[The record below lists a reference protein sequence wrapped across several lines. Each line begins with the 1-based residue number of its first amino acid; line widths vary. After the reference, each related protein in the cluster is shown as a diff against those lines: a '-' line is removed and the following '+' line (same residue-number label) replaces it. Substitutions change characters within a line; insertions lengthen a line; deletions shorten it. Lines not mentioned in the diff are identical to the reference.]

1 MDDQPVNADQP
12 IVSGGRQGEPT
23 PRGLLR
29 RATAIVALAA
39 VAMAVAVAGLPE
51 FVAAAMAVTAYL
63 WPISAV
69 VAKAVATVAS
79 RISAAAGKAVAAA
92 GLLEFVA
99 VVTVERGKDCK
110 PGWLLL
116 KQGRKFS

>member
-51 FVAAAMAVTAYL
+51 FVAAATAVTAYL

-69 VAKAVATVAS
+69 VAKAGATVAS
-79 RISAAAGKAVAAA
+79 RISAAAGKAVGAA
-92 GLLEFVA
+92 GLPESGVVMTVA
-99 VVTVERGKDCK
+99 RGKGCK
-110 PGWLLL
+110 SGRRRL
-116 KQGRKFS
+116 K